1 MLIIGEKL
9 NSTIP
14 QVRKAVKQKDSAFVQ
29 DMAIKQTE
37 AGADLLDVNT
47 AMGDEV
53 NDMQWIIETIQ
64 QVVDTPLCIDSTNPR
79 AIAKGLETAQGRV
92 MINSISMEK
101 ARLEGVLPL
110 ALDAKCELVALTTDD
125 NGIPKT
131 VDDRLAIAGRLVDIL
146 DKNSFPL
153 ENLYIDPLVLPLAVS
168 SDNAVIFYQSLTEIK
183 KRYGVKTISGLSNV
197 SHSLPQRRLI
207 NRYFLANCMNLG
219 MDAAILDP
227 LDAHIMTAITVTN
240 LLMNED
246 RFARK
251 YLQAYRDGILQS

>member
-101 ARLEGVLPL
+101 AHE
-110 ALDAKCELVALTTDD
+110 E
-125 NGIPKT
+125 
-131 VDDRLAIAGRLVDIL
+131 
-146 DKNSFPL
+146 F
-153 ENLYIDPLVLPLAVS
+153 
-168 SDNAVIFYQSLTEIK
+168 
-183 KRYGVKTISGLSNV
+183 
-197 SHSLPQRRLI
+197 SHWPG
-207 NRYFLANCMNLG
+207 C
-219 MDAAILDP
+219 
-227 LDAHIMTAITVTN
+227 
-240 LLMNED
+240 
-246 RFARK
+246 
-251 YLQAYRDGILQS
+251 

>member
-14 QVRKAVKQKDSAFVQ
+14 QVRKAIKEKDVAFVQ
-29 DMAIKQTE
+29 DLAKRQTE

-47 AMGDEV
+47 AMEDEV
-53 NDMQWIIETIQ
+53 NDMKWIVETIQ
-64 QVVDTPLCIDSTNPR
+64 QMVDTPLCIDSTNPK
-79 AIAKGLETAQGRV
+79 AIEMGLKTAQGRV

-101 ARLEGVLPL
+101 ARIEGILPI

-125 NGIPKT
+125 SGIPKT
-131 VDDRLAIAGRLVDIL
+131 VDERLAITGRLVDVL
-146 DKNSFPL
+146 EKNDFPL
-153 ENLYIDPLVLPLAVS
+153 EKLYVDPLVLPLAVS
-168 SDNAVIFYQSLTEIK
+168 NDNALIFYQSLTEIK
-183 KRYGVKTISGLSNV
+183 ERYGVKTISGLSNV

-227 LDAHIMTAITVTN
+227 LDSKIMTAIMVTN
-240 LLMNED
+240 LLTNKD
-246 RFARK
+246 RFARNFLK
-251 YLQAYRDGILQS
+251 SYRAGKLEG